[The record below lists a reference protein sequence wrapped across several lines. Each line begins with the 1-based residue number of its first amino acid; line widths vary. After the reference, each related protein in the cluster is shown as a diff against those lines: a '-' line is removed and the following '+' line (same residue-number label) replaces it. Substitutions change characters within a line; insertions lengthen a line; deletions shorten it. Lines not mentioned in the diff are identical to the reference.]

1 MILTISIKYFEW
13 LFMEIDEK
21 NIAKQKKIRD
31 LQASFDKSMKILESY
46 IAESITNKQ
55 KLNSIKRDLK
65 EANEIF
71 LEAEKC
77 LDDLKVDLQNSTG
90 QQNKSLVR
98 YKMSETVTVKIE
110 INGVVY
116 PVSCMTGEEN
126 RLIES
131 SKEVNKVIASLSN
144 VSETIGETRLLAM
157 TSLILA
163 DKLIE
168 QENITNENNNNDDD
182 MDEIINWLEK
192 ATERM
197 NKVAKLLENK

>member
-1 MILTISIKYFEW
+1 
-13 LFMEIDEK
+13 
-21 NIAKQKKIRD
+21 
-31 LQASFDKSMKILESY
+31 
-46 IAESITNKQ
+46 
-55 KLNSIKRDLK
+55 
-65 EANEIF
+65 
-71 LEAEKC
+71 
-77 LDDLKVDLQNSTG
+77 
-90 QQNKSLVR
+90 
-98 YKMSETVTVKIE
+98 MSETVTVKIE

-126 RLIES
+126 RLIDS

-168 QENITNENNNNDDD
+168 QENNKDVNNNMN
-182 MDEIINWLEK
+182 ELVNWLEK

>member
-1 MILTISIKYFEW
+1 
-13 LFMEIDEK
+13 
-21 NIAKQKKIRD
+21 
-31 LQASFDKSMKILESY
+31 
-46 IAESITNKQ
+46 
-55 KLNSIKRDLK
+55 
-65 EANEIF
+65 
-71 LEAEKC
+71 
-77 LDDLKVDLQNSTG
+77 
-90 QQNKSLVR
+90 
-98 YKMSETVTVKIE
+98 MSETVTVKIE

-163 DKLIE
+163 DKLLE
-168 QENITNENNNNDDD
+168 QENVKDENNHMN
-182 MDEIINWLEK
+182 EFINWLEK